1 MKRFLTV
8 VAATAAA
15 AAVAAAI
22 SLPAGAD
29 DPGQSTDAQFVT
41 CLRAHG
47 AGVPAGAR
55 GAAIKTWVIGHEDAA
70 VGRAATACKRE
81 VGSSPAPEQLVAC
94 LRDHGLTPPATIEDL
109 KPWIVRELGTDA
121 GKAALRACDFDTD
134 PPDKAP
140 AAPGA
145 DKRVA
150 VCGEAAKAKR

>member
-22 SLPAGAD
+22 SLPARRPRGGPSLRRSRPGVAPPAAAAAVAAATSLPAGAD

-70 VGRAATACKRE
+70 VG
-81 VGSSPAPEQLVAC
+81 
-94 LRDHGLTPPATIEDL
+94 
-109 KPWIVRELGTDA
+109 
-121 GKAALRACDFDTD
+121 
-134 PPDKAP
+134 
-140 AAPGA
+140 
-145 DKRVA
+145 
-150 VCGEAAKAKR
+150 